1 MKLIILFIVTSF
13 ISFVGS
19 IHPGPLNVSVIKK
32 TLRKGLYKGLILA
45 IGGVI
50 PEIIYGYLA
59 VAGLMIF
66 KDYPQVF
73 TIMNWLVVP
82 ILLLMGILSIR
93 QKVTNEVESQ
103 SVSSRK
109 GIASIELIEGFL
121 YSILNPQ
128 LLPFW
133 IVLLINYQNYPL
145 LEVNDIFE
153 KFTFVLAAATG
164 AFALNGLYALIAH
177 RKKEVIFKYLGE
189 NRFNIILGWT
199 FIIMAIAQC
208 VNLVVAA
215 HPDL

>member
-1 MKLIILFIVTSF
+1 MKLLVLFIVTFF

-45 IGGVI
+45 VGGVI

-93 QKVTNEVESQ
+93 HKATNEVENQ
-103 SVSSRK
+103 SISIRK
-109 GIASIELIEGFL
+109 GFASIELIEGFL

-145 LEVNDIFE
+145 LEVNDVLE

-164 AFALNGLYALIAH
+164 AFALNGLYALIAN

-189 NRFNIILGWT
+189 NRFNIVLGWT
-199 FIIMAIAQC
+199 FIVMAIAQC
-208 VNLVVAA
+208 VNLVVA

>member
-1 MKLIILFIVTSF
+1 MKLLVLFIVTFF

-93 QKVTNEVESQ
+93 HKATNEAENQ
-103 SVSSRK
+103 SVSTRK
-109 GIASIELIEGFL
+109 GFASIELIEGFL

-133 IVLLINYQNYPL
+133 IVSVSYTHLR
-145 LEVNDIFE
+145 
-153 KFTFVLAAATG
+153 
-164 AFALNGLYALIAH
+164 AH
-177 RKKEVIFKYLGE
+177 E
-189 NRFNIILGWT
+189 T
-199 FIIMAIAQC
+199 M
-208 VNLVVAA
+208 
-215 HPDL
+215 